1 MKVIIF
7 VEKDDLN
14 LKWED
19 CSENEKKDIALV
31 LNNQGLGALGYF
43 QKKCKNM

>member
-19 CSENEKKDIALV
+19 YSENEKKDIALI